1 MTGTTTLILLKVASI
16 EKLRRWL
23 RLLVLRV
30 HVRHGLWG
38 VSLRRQEHFHLLW
51 RHHGHLLGMRLHLVM
66 RVEAKVVWCLLLW
79 LHWHSVHV
87 NVVTNV
93 KSLRAAR
100 LSVDWHRW
108 LLLLSLLPVVVAFV
122 IMSSIAFRL
131 ELLLVLLLLLL
142 LLGLFLILII
152 VGLSVTTLPLIFVL
166 IVPILIIPIITL
178 SLMAILLISTLIILL
193 LLIIT
198 VRLVELAIIATI
210 ISSIYFI

>member
-100 LSVDWHRW
+100 LSVDRHRW

-131 ELLLVLLLLLL
+131 ELLLVLLMLL

>member
-1 MTGTTTLILLKVASI
+1 MTGTATLILLKVASI

-23 RLLVLRV
+23 RLLMLRV

-100 LSVDWHRW
+100 LSVDRHRW